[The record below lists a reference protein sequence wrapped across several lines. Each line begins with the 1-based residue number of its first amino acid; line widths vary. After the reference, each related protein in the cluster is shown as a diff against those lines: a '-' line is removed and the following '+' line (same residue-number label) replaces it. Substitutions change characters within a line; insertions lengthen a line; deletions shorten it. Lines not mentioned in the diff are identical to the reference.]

1 MKDAV
6 PKILTVLLLC
16 INFTAHSQL
25 NRGTVAFDAPNMPS
39 SEFQFDLD
47 RRVIAL
53 VMEDPSSHLAPLFSV
68 LDTLNLRNYR
78 SKSVDLKGLVQ
89 YYNETLKKRGWH
101 ALGQPPQNGTEQD
114 NLHLYTLEKDD
125 IVKGILVIVKSDN
138 DVYMINIVGDIPK
151 KQLGELLL
159 NLSQLGIE
167 IPELMAIKP
176 RDLELVVPPPT
187 PPPEPVE
194 SVPEPSA
201 TIDTDEESPASEK
214 TPPPLAEIPKP
225 IETAPKWHIDGKPIH
240 ELRVQNSLIMTE
252 DSTSTS
258 STEALEVENANIMK
272 MLEGGSGDIMQVMP
286 VLARVLLNSSRK
298 VSLRLEEEGDKQI
311 AVITVEDLPKVQT
324 ISVLK
329 SLTISGARGN
339 KIHRSMS
346 DSLIPPDTDPQAL
359 STRFLAAEAPI
370 HEIRIR
376 GNRKVS
382 EARIR
387 QTLENGSN
395 DLEQALKTLFRV
407 IPYFEKINLQVDE
420 EGRRYIATITVDEK
434 PLSTDLY
441 LGLNPRLRLGFTRV
455 TGWEIG
461 TGFEVGKRKEI
472 GPLWMWDVGGSEGD
486 QTSKFFG
493 KVGYAF
499 GNPHFHYRL
508 GGTANWGKTYI
519 WNLGITAQVHRLT
532 DSVAPEH
539 FLDHN
544 NGYSILQRIIGI
556 PDLQN
561 YYLRQGAEIALE
573 WAPAMPTHWFKL
585 AMLAESH
592 ASLEKSTDWFVTNWT
607 SKIKVRDNSPITPGR
622 MRGIVFQYD
631 FHNRTNLLGWY
642 NTLLVEHS
650 SPAVGSDFDFTR
662 LQLHLRYAF
671 PLASN
676 QIRTRFL
683 IGFSNASLPIQRQF
697 VIGGM
702 GGLRGYPWYRQENE
716 SDGIITY
723 KSGHRSSPYAFTG
736 DRGFLLNVEY
746 HYRLSNLFG
755 WGIFKHIFLIPFLDE
770 GQVWRVSDGA
780 YTFDPKGNIGIGLQY
795 GRDNAV
801 SIVNIRGLQSGGSN
815 FNIIRVNIAKA
826 LEAGSG
832 IQITTAWYHS
842 F

>member
-1 MKDAV
+1 MKYAV
-6 PKILTVLLLC
+6 PKILIVLLLF
-16 INFTAHSQL
+16 IPITAHSQS
-25 NRGTVAFDAPNMPS
+25 NKGTVAFDAPNMPS

-47 RRVIAL
+47 RRVITL
-53 VMEDPSSHLAPLFSV
+53 VMEDPNSRLAPLFSV
-68 LDTLNLRNYR
+68 LDNLNLRNYR

-101 ALGQPPQNGTEQD
+101 ALGQHAENDTEQH
-114 NLHLYTLEKDD
+114 NLHLYTLEKDGT
-125 IVKGILVIVKSDN
+125 VNGIFVIVKSEG
-138 DVYMINIVGDIPK
+138 DVYLINIVGEIPK

-159 NLSQLGIE
+159 NLDQLGIE

-176 RDLELVVPPPT
+176 RDLELVK
-187 PPPEPVE
+187 
-194 SVPEPSA
+194 SAPEPSP
-201 TIDTDEESPASEK
+201 TIHTDAESPLSEK
-214 TPPPLAEIPKP
+214 APPSLAEVPKP
-225 IETAPKWHIDGKPIH
+225 IETALKWHFDGKPIH
-240 ELRVQNSLIMTE
+240 ELRIQSRLIMIE
-252 DSTSTS
+252 DSASES
-258 STEALEVENANIMK
+258 SPEALEAENANIMK
-272 MLEGGSGDIMQVMP
+272 MLEGGSGDITQVMP
-286 VLARVLLNSSRK
+286 VLAKVLLNSSRK
-298 VSLRLEEEGDKQI
+298 VSLRLEEAGDKHI
-311 AVITVEDLPKVQT
+311 AVITVEDLPKMQT

-339 KIHRSMS
+339 KIHRSMT
-346 DSLIPPDTDPQAL
+346 DSLIPPGMDLQLL

-376 GNRKVS
+376 GNQKVS

-387 QTLENGSN
+387 QTLENGST

-407 IPYFEKINLQVDE
+407 IPHFDEINLRVDE
-420 EGRRYIATITVDEK
+420 EEQRYIATITVDEK

-461 TGFEVGKRKEI
+461 TGFEVGKRKNI
-472 GPLWMWDVGGSEGD
+472 GPLWMWNVGSSERD
-486 QTSKFFG
+486 QTSKLFG
-493 KVGYAF
+493 KVSYAF

-508 GGTANWGKTYI
+508 GGTANWGKTYT
-519 WNLGITAQVHRLT
+519 WNLGLTAQVHRLT

-539 FLDHN
+539 FLDHD

-561 YYLRQGAEIALE
+561 YYLRQGAAVALE

-607 SKIKVRDNSPITPGR
+607 SKLKVRGNSPITPGR
-622 MRGIVFQYD
+622 MRGVIFQYD
-631 FHNRTNLLGWY
+631 FYDRTNSLGWY

-650 SPAVGSDFDFTR
+650 SPSVGSDFDFTR

-671 PLASN
+671 PLENN

-755 WGIFKHIFLIPFLDE
+755 WGIFKRMFLIPFLDE
-770 GQVWRVSDGA
+770 GQVWHVSDGA

-801 SIVNIRGLQSGGSN
+801 SIVNIRGLQSGRDN
-815 FNIIRVNIAKA
+815 FNLIRVNIAKA
-826 LEAGSG
+826 LESGRG
-832 IQITTAWYHS
+832 IQITMAWYNS